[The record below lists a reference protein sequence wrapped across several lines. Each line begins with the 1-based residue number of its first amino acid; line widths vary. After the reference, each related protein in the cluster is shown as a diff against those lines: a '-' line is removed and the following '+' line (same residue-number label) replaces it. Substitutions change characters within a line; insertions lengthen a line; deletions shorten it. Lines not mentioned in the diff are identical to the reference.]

1 VRPSTA
7 TAADY
12 ARTEPPAPATPWR
25 DAAYCVVDLET
36 TGLDPRHHEI
46 ISYAAIPVDEARVRP
61 GGLVSGLVRP
71 RRMPRAD
78 SMRIHGLRPA
88 DLASAPALHE
98 TLDDLLGALAG
109 RSLVAHVAW
118 LEEGFL
124 SRALRAHGVRLY
136 DAPIDTAGLA
146 DVVLGRRPGS
156 DPLRLSVVAAQ
167 LGLPVHRPHH
177 AEGDALTTAQVFIA
191 LATRLERASG
201 PQTVRSLTLTSR
213 RLRRVRLRR

>member
-7 TAADY
+7 TAAEY
-12 ARTEPPAPATPWR
+12 ARAEPPAPGTPWR
-25 DAAYCVVDLET
+25 NAGYCVVDLET
-36 TGLDPRHHEI
+36 TGLDPRRDEI
-46 ISYAAIPVDEARVRP
+46 ISFAAIPIDEGRVRP

-78 SMRIHGLRPA
+78 SMRIHGLRAA

-98 TLDDLLGALAG
+98 TLDSLLGALAG
-109 RSLVAHVAW
+109 RALVAHVAW
-118 LEEGFL
+118 VEEGFL
-124 SRALRAHGVRLY
+124 GRALRAQGVRLHGET
-136 DAPIDTAGLA
+136 IDTAGLA
-146 DVVLGRRPGS
+146 EVVLERRPAAE
-156 DPLRLSVVAAQ
+156 PLRLTTVAAQ

-191 LATRLERASG
+191 LATRLERAGG

-213 RLRRVRLRR
+213 HVKRVRLRR